1 MLLSPYTKDISLYRS
16 FFVDILEGAQEV
28 ICSTDDQARRFTNFS
43 PENTIKRK
51 PYEAPSSL
59 NHNYKHDPASR
70 NIVIIGAI
78 SEEKGANRLYQVA
91 SHCMQ
96 LNPSVHFYLIGSASN
111 LQELS
116 DLSNLTPIGSYSSL
130 NDLHNSMI
138 KIYSPI
144 AFFPAIWPETW
155 SYTLSEALLMGVPV
169 IAPKLGAFGERLGG
183 VHKSLHRLYDPSI
196 SNQELAELVCE
207 GIG

>member
-1 MLLSPYTKDISLYRS
+1 
-16 FFVDILEGAQEV
+16 
-28 ICSTDDQARRFTNFS
+28 
-43 PENTIKRK
+43 
-51 PYEAPSSL
+51 
-59 NHNYKHDPASR
+59 
-70 NIVIIGAI
+70 
-78 SEEKGANRLYQVA
+78 
-91 SHCMQ
+91 MQ

-116 DLSNLTPIGSYSSL
+116 NLSNLTPIGSYRSL